1 MAFSPLR
8 DNLST
13 KSLME
18 KVNLETNR
26 AKKSLY
32 PLFFYILFK
41 YIVLP
46 GIIYKPS
53 LAYFNTIFHAVI
65 TNVPVS
71 INYNYLLIYFIN
83 TIFIKYID
91 YIFLSRVQLNQL
103 HLQDN
108 KSKDLLQYHHN
119 LDRLV

>member
-26 AKKSLY
+26 VKKSFY
-32 PLFFYILFK
+32 PLFIYILFK
-41 YIVLP
+41 YIVSP
-46 GIIYKPS
+46 GIIHKPS
-53 LAYFNTIFHAVI
+53 LAHLGTFYHAVI

-91 YIFLSRVQLNQL
+91 YIFIKGSN
-103 HLQDN
+103 
-108 KSKDLLQYHHN
+108 
-119 LDRLV
+119 